1 MKSFNFINST
11 NNKYYSE
18 KEISQIEK
26 HIEEKFGEVTKVF
39 HEIVSDDIHLDILII
54 PPNEQTD
61 FYKLFTVGM
70 GAKRMNV
77 PKKHEV
83 YQLER
88 AEIGLFLPS
97 DFNIDTISEDCFWP
111 AQLLK
116 QVARMPFEQ
125 NSWIAHGHT
134 VEIQIDT
141 VNGNEFQGCTLLSL
155 NGGIPEF
162 HINSKF
168 IHLYLIVPLYKDE
181 INYLLNNNVDDLLDK
196 FDENGITPVVDI
208 NRKSVV

>member
-1 MKSFNFINST
+1 MGLLDFLNSG

-18 KEISQIEK
+18 NEISQIVEC
-26 HIEEKFGEVTKVF
+26 IERKFGEATKVF
-39 HEIVSDDIHLDILII
+39 HEIVSDDIHLDILLI
-54 PPNEQTD
+54 PPNPITN

-70 GAKRMNV
+70 GAKIMNV
-77 PKKHEV
+77 PNKYEE

-88 AEIGLFLPS
+88 AELGLFLPPN
-97 DFNIDTISEDCFWP
+97 FNISSIPDNCFWP
-111 AQLLK
+111 IWILK
-116 QVARMPFEQ
+116 QMARMPFEQ
-125 NSWIAHGHT
+125 NTWIAHGHT